1 MNKGIERVA
10 REIVDFLNLLKID
23 YAIVGGFAV
32 RVHALPRPTW
42 DLDVVVNLTPERLNA
57 LIQKADDEGYD
68 IDDAVK
74 TGWRDSVRGMPT
86 IKFRMFEP
94 EGKVDVDIFL
104 AETSYLQSVIK
115 RRKLMNA
122 EGMEAYFLSVEDLLL
137 MKLMANRRKDQA
149 DVDDIL
155 FVQGH
160 LDVAYLRKWAAD
172 LDVQE
177 LLEDALKTQQ
187 RLT

>member
-1 MNKGIERVA
+1 MNNGIERVA
-10 REIVDFLNLLKID
+10 REIVSYLKLLRID
-23 YAIVGGFAV
+23 YAIVEGFAV

-42 DLDVVVNLTPERLNA
+42 DLDVVVDLTPERLPV
-57 LIQKADDEGYD
+57 LIQKAEDGGYD

-74 TGWRDSVRGMPT
+74 TGWRDKVRGMPT

-94 EGKVDVDIFL
+94 DGKVDVDIFL
-104 AETSYLQSVIK
+104 AESSYLQSVIK
-115 RRKLMNA
+115 RRQLMNA

-137 MKLMANRRKDQA
+137 MKLMANRKKDQA

-155 FVQGH
+155 LVRGR
-160 LDVAYLRKWAAD
+160 LDVAYLRNWAAE
-172 LDVQE
+172 LDVME
-177 LLEDALKTQQ
+177 LLEDAFKTQQ